1 MNKGVKLL
9 LERKKTHPHEFCSM
23 GRWSSLLLAFDAYPL
38 NKEHNPKNPRE
49 FNRQVMHRLLTGCDL
64 EEPTTT
70 VKLTGTQLLM
80 AKKMGITPEQY
91 AKAYATI
98 WKNK

>member
-9 LERKKTHPHEFCSM
+9 LERMKAHPHEFCSM
-23 GRWSSLLLAFDAYPL
+23 GRWTSLLIAFEAYPL

-80 AKKMGITPEQY
+80 AKRMGITPEQY
-91 AKAYATI
+91 AKAYANL
-98 WKNK
+98 WENK

>member
-23 GRWSSLLLAFDAYPL
+23 GRWTSLLLAFDAYPL

-49 FNRQVMHRLLTGCDL
+49 FNRQVIHRLLTGCDL

-80 AKKMGITPEQY
+80 AKRMGITPEQY
-91 AKAYATI
+91 AKALATI
-98 WKNK
+98 WKDK

>member
-9 LERKKTHPHEFCSM
+9 LERERTHPHEFCSM
-23 GRWSSLLLAFDAYPL
+23 GRWTSLLLAFEAYPL

-49 FNRQVMHRLLTGCDL
+49 FNRQVIHRLLTGCDL
-64 EEPTTT
+64 EEPTT

-80 AKKMGITPEQY
+80 AKRMGITPEQY
-91 AKAYATI
+91 AKAAATI
-98 WKNK
+98 WKDK

>member
-9 LERKKTHPHEFCSM
+9 LERMKTHPHEFCSM
-23 GRWSSLLLAFDAYPL
+23 GRWTSLLLAFEAYPL
-38 NKEHNPKNPRE
+38 DKEHNPKNPRE

-64 EEPTTT
+64 EEPTAT

-80 AKKMGITPEQY
+80 AKRMGITPEQY
-91 AKAYATI
+91 AKAYANL
-98 WKNK
+98 WENK

>member
-1 MNKGVKLL
+1 MNKGMKLL

-23 GRWSSLLLAFDAYPL
+23 GRWTSLLLAFEAYPL
-38 NKEHNPKNPRE
+38 DKEHNPKNPRE

-70 VKLTGTQLLM
+70 VKLSGTQLLM
-80 AKKMGITPEQY
+80 AKRMGITPEQY
-91 AKAYATI
+91 AKALATI
-98 WKNK
+98 WKDK